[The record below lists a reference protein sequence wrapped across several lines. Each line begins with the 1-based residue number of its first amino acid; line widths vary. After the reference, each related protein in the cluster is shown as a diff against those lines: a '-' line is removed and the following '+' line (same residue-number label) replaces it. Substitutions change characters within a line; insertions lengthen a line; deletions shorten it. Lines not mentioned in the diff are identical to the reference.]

1 MKLIADPIELPNNS
15 SWQAIEDAKLNAK
28 WHVVQSRESI
38 MLQTD
43 LEGKCGSCKHF
54 CPIKGAYIKSC
65 GNCTNPENN
74 VRVKKNRSRT
84 STCKAYERKKGWE
97 KRYL

>member
-1 MKLIADPIELPNNS
+1 MKLIAEPIELPNNAS
-15 SWQAIEDAKLNAK
+15 RKAIENAKLNAK
-28 WHVVQSRESI
+28 WRIVQSRESI

-43 LEGKCGSCKHF
+43 LEKKCGSCEYF
-54 CPIKGAYIKSC
+54 CPIKGRYLKAR
-65 GNCTNPENN
+65 GNCTNENAK
-74 VRVKKNRSRT
+74 VHLKHNRDRT